1 MFVCSE
7 KLPEG
12 EDEIEEEVSD
22 ESYGQFVKGNIQGYF
37 DQYYQKN
44 ESALS
49 QKSNSSS
56 FKGSNASNYE
66 QRPFSSK
73 NKQTN
78 RNS

>member
-37 DQYYQKN
+37 DQYYQRD
-44 ESALS
+44 ESVVS

-66 QRPFSSK
+66 QRPSSDK
-73 NKQTN
+73 YKPN
-78 RNS
+78 NS